1 MAKTKIFISSVQSEF
16 TNERQSLF
24 EYILSD
30 PLLGRFF
37 EPFLFERLPAI
48 DQRADVVY
56 LNEVNQCNIYLGLL
70 GLLYGFENEDGLSPT
85 ELEYD
90 FATQNHKTRFI
101 FLTTHSE
108 EERHPK
114 QNLFINK
121 AQQVLI
127 RKRFNSLDELKSTVY
142 ATLVHYLIEKEL
154 IRVGPFDTSFHPTA
168 NLLDIDEKKIH
179 HFVAVARSKRGF
191 KLAETASIEEILV
204 HLNLMNEG
212 KLTNASL
219 LLFGKEPQRFF
230 INSEVRCVHFHGT
243 IVEKPIPSYKVF
255 KGDVFQ
261 LVDEAVDFVLSKL
274 DYSIGTREE
283 NTSIPGKYEIPKE
296 IIVEAIVNAIAHRDY
311 TNNGS
316 VQVMLFK
323 DRLEISNPGS
333 IPLGWTIEKL
343 KGLHTSVPANP
354 LLAEPMYLSGYIER
368 LGTGTAD
375 IIRIAREN
383 KLPEPNFEQHE
394 EFKTTLYRPSTD
406 QVPTKYRPS
415 TAQASVVI
423 NEASVEIKNMVKVLN
438 ETLALQDIQERLG
451 LKHRGN
457 FKQNYLEPAIKQG
470 FIMMLFPENP
480 KHPNQKY
487 LLTSEGTE
495 LLETLISHEKRVETH
510 PIKTPLVSEGSR
522 NDVGMMSE
530 RCRNEFGETAA
541 AVFLEIVA
549 MPTITIEELSLKVDK
564 STRTIERTIEK
575 LKQVN
580 LLVRK
585 GPKLGGFWEIQFE
598 YYE

>member
-1 MAKTKIFISSVQSEF
+1 MAKTKIFISSVQTEF
-16 TNERQSLF
+16 TQERQSLF

-48 DQRADVVY
+48 DQRANVIY
-56 LNEVNQCNIYLGLL
+56 LNEVQQCNIYLGLM
-70 GLLYGFENEDGLSPT
+70 GAHYGFENEDGLSPT

-90 FATQNHKTRFI
+90 FATQNYKTRFI
-101 FLTTHSE
+101 FLTTHTQV
-108 EERHPK
+108 ERHPK
-114 QNLFINK
+114 QNLFIHK

-127 RKRFNSLDELKSTVY
+127 RKRFSSIEELKSSVY

-154 IRVGPFDTSFHPTA
+154 IRVGPFDTSLHPTA
-168 NLLDIDEKKIH
+168 TLLDLDEKKIR
-179 HFVAVARSKRGF
+179 HFVSVARSKRGF
-191 KLAETASIEEILV
+191 KLYEIAPTEEILI
-204 HLNLMNEG
+204 HLNLMKEG

-274 DYSIGTREE
+274 DYSIATRAE

-323 DRLEISNPGS
+323 DRLEVSNPGS

-354 LLAEPMYLSGYIER
+354 LLAEPMYLKGYIER

-383 KLPEPNFEQHE
+383 NLPEPIFEQHE
-394 EFKTTLYRPSTD
+394 EFKTTLYRPSIV
-406 QVPTKYRPS
+406 QAPSKYQPS
-415 TAQASVVI
+415 TNQAS
-423 NEASVEIKNMVKVLN
+423 EAIHEIRVEIKNIVKVVT
-438 ETLALQDIQERLG
+438 ETLTLQDIQERLG

-457 FKQNYLEPAIKQG
+457 FRSNYLEPAIKQG
-470 FIMMLFPENP
+470 FVSMLFPNTP
-480 KHPNQKY
+480 KHPDQRY
-487 LLTSEGTE
+487 LLSPKGNE
-495 LLETLISHEKRVETH
+495 LLQILISLEKQAKKLPTKN
-510 PIKTPLVSEGSR
+510 PIVSEGSR
-522 NDVGMMSE
+522 NDVGIMSE
-530 RCRNEFGETAA
+530 RCRNEFGNTAA
-541 AVFLEIVA
+541 SVFLEIVA

-564 STRTIERTIEK
+564 STRTIERSIEK
-575 LKQVN
+575 LK
-580 LLVRK
+580 LAKILVRK
-585 GPKLGGFWEIQFE
+585 GPKLGGFWEIVFD
-598 YYE
+598 

>member
-1 MAKTKIFISSVQSEF
+1 MAKTKIFISSVQTEF
-16 TNERQSLF
+16 TQERQSLF

-56 LNEVNQCNIYLGLL
+56 LNEVQQCNIYLGLL
-70 GLLYGFENEDGLSPT
+70 GVHYGFENEDGLSPT

-101 FLTTHSE
+101 FLTTHIE
-108 EERHPK
+108 DERHPK

-127 RKRFNSLDELKSTVY
+127 RKRFSSLEELKSAVY
-142 ATLVHYLIEKEL
+142 ATLVHYLIDKEL
-154 IRVGPFDTSFHPTA
+154 IRVGPFDTSLHPTA
-168 NLLDIDEKKIH
+168 TLLDLDEKKVL
-179 HFVAVARSKRGF
+179 HFVAIARSKRGF
-191 KLAETASIEEILV
+191 KLDETAPLEEILI

-219 LLFGKEPQRFF
+219 LLFGNEPQRFF

-274 DYSIGTREE
+274 DYSIGTRAE

-323 DRLEISNPGS
+323 DRLEVSNPGS

-354 LLAEPMYLSGYIER
+354 LLAEPMYLKGYIER

-383 KLPEPNFEQHE
+383 NLPEPIFEQHE

-406 QVPTKYRPS
+406 QVPTKHRPS
-415 TAQASVVI
+415 TDQASEVI
-423 NEASVEIKNMVKVLN
+423 NEVSVEIKNMVKVVT
-438 ETLALQDIQERLG
+438 ETLTLQDIQERLG

-457 FKQNYLEPAIKQG
+457 FRANYLEPAIKQG
-470 FIMMLFPENP
+470 FVSMLFPDTP
-480 KHPNQKY
+480 KRPDQQY
-487 LLTSEGTE
+487 LLSPKGNE
-495 LLETLISHEKRVETH
+495 LLQILISLEKQVETLPAKN
-510 PIKTPLVSEGSR
+510 PIVSEGSR

-530 RCRNEFGETAA
+530 RCRNEFGDTAA
-541 AVFLEIVA
+541 AVFIEIVTN
-549 MPTITIEELSLKVDK
+549 PTITIEELSLKIDK

-575 LKQVN
+575 LKLAN
-580 LLVRK
+580 ILVRK
-585 GPKLGGFWEIQFE
+585 GPKLGGYWEIHFE
-598 YYE
+598 

>member
-1 MAKTKIFISSVQSEF
+1 MAKTKLFISSVQTEF
-16 TNERQSLF
+16 TEERQSLF

-48 DQRADVVY
+48 DQRADIVY
-56 LNEVNQCNIYLGLL
+56 LNEVQQCSIYLGLL
-70 GLLYGFENEDGLSPT
+70 GVHYGFENEQGLSPT
-85 ELEYD
+85 ELEYAV
-90 FATQNHKTRFI
+90 ATQNHKTRFI
-101 FLTTHSE
+101 FLTTHTT

-114 QNLFINK
+114 QNLFITK
-121 AQQVLI
+121 AQHVLV
-127 RKRFNSLDELKSTVY
+127 RKRFSSLEELKSAVY

-154 IRVGPFDTSFHPTA
+154 IRVGPFDTSTHPTA
-168 NLLDIDEKKIH
+168 TLFDLDENKVR
-179 HFVAVARSKRGF
+179 HFIAVARSKRGF
-191 KLAETASIEEILV
+191 KLDDTASMEEILV

-212 KLTNASL
+212 KLINASL

-274 DYSIGTREE
+274 DYSIGTRAE

-323 DRLEISNPGS
+323 DRLEVSNPGS

-354 LLAEPMYLSGYIER
+354 LLAEPMYLKGYIER

-383 KLPEPNFEQHE
+383 NLPEPNFEQNE

-415 TAQASVVI
+415 TAQASEVI
-423 NEASVEIKNMVKVLN
+423 NEVSIEIKNMVKVVTQ
-438 ETLALQDIQERLG
+438 TLALQDIQERLG

-457 FKQNYLEPAIKQG
+457 FRTNYLEPAINQG
-470 FIMMLFPENP
+470 YISMLFPET
-480 KHPNQKY
+480 PNHRDQRY
-487 LLTSEGTE
+487 LLTPKGNE
-495 LLETLISHEKRVETH
+495 LLQTLISLEKQVEKLPAKN
-510 PIKTPLVSEGSR
+510 PIVSEGSR

-530 RCRNEFGETAA
+530 RCRNEFGETATA
-541 AVFLEIVA
+541 LFLEIVA
-549 MPTITIEELSLKVDK
+549 NPTITIEELSIRLDK

-575 LKQVN
+575 LKVAN
-580 LLVRK
+580 ILVRK
-585 GPKLGGFWEIQFE
+585 GPKLGGFWEVVFD
-598 YYE
+598 